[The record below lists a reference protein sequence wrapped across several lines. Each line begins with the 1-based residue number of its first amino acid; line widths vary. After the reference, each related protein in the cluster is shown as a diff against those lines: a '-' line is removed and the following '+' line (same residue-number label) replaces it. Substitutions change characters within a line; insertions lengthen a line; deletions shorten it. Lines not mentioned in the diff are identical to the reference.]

1 MGAFFSAM
9 SSLELTF
16 WISAIVG
23 SVIFILLF
31 ALSLIGADSDADMD
45 VDADIDSDM
54 GIGLQF
60 FTFKNVMAFFTLF
73 GWTGIVCVDNGLSD
87 TSSTLIAF
95 VAGVGMM
102 VLMAFLFLWISKLAE
117 DGSLKIQNAV
127 GCIGEVYLSI
137 GAKRERIGKISIDVQ
152 GAKRELSALTDE
164 NEDLK
169 QGDVIKVTAVVN
181 GEILLVEKL
190 TK

>member
-1 MGAFFSAM
+1 MGDFFSSM
-9 SSLELTF
+9 TTLELTF

-23 SVIFILLF
+23 SIIFLILF
-31 ALSLIGADSDADMD
+31 ALSLVGADTDADMD
-45 VDADIDSDM
+45 VDADVDTDM

-87 TSSTLIAF
+87 TTATLIAF
-95 VAGVGMM
+95 LAGIAMM
-102 VLMAFLFLWISKLAE
+102 ALMAFLFLWISKLAE
-117 DGSLKIQNAV
+117 DGTLKIENAI
-127 GCIGEVYLSI
+127 GSIGEVYLSI
-137 GAKRERIGKISIDVQ
+137 GAKRERMGKISIDVQ
-152 GAKRELSALTDE
+152 GARRELSALTNE
-164 NEDLK
+164 EEDLK
-169 QGDVIKVTAVVN
+169 QGTVVKVLSVVN